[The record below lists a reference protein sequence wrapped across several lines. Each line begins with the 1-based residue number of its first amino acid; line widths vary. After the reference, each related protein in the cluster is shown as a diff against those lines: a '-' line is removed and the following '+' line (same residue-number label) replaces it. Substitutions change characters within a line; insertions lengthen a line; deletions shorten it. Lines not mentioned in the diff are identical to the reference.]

1 MLRMSPERLDRF
13 MARANAAYYGSR
25 DPFADFT
32 TAPEITQIF
41 GEIFGLWC
49 AVVWQAMGRPSP
61 VVLAEA
67 GPGRG
72 TLMADALRAV
82 RATAA
87 DFGNALAVHLIE
99 TSPRLRELQALAVP
113 EATWHH
119 ALEHMPPRPLLLVA
133 NEFLDA
139 LPVRQ
144 FVRRGQT
151 WSERY
156 VAGGALI
163 ERPAEP
169 PQPILDKAAVLEGP
183 MFEISE
189 TAIAFTAGLA
199 RHLAR
204 HGGAA
209 VFIDYGPAEPS
220 AGDSLQAIRE
230 KQAANPFTDP
240 GSADLTAHVDFP
252 TLADTA
258 KRAGA
263 AVYGPVP
270 QGIFLTRLGLLQR
283 TDRLARGQKPARA
296 MALITAA
303 RRLIEPGQMGRL
315 FKVMGLC
322 HPGLPMLPGFEE

>member
-1 MLRMSPERLDRF
+1 LAVSPERLDQF
-13 MARANAAYYGSR
+13 MARANAAYYASR

-32 TAPEITQIF
+32 TAPEITQVF
-41 GEIFGLWC
+41 GEILGLWC

-61 VVLAEA
+61 VLLAEA

-72 TLMADALRAV
+72 TLMSDALRAIGS
-82 RATAA
+82 TTPDLAA
-87 DFGNALAVHLIE
+87 AVAVHLIE

-113 EATWHH
+113 EATWHDS
-119 ALEHMPPRPLLLVA
+119 LEDLPPGPLLLLA

-156 VAGGALI
+156 VSEGALI

-169 PQPILDKAAVLEGP
+169 SGRILTKAAVLEGP
-183 MFEISE
+183 VFELSE
-189 TAIAFTAGLA
+189 TAITFAAGLA
-199 RHLAR
+199 GRLAR
-204 HGGAA
+204 QGGAA
-209 VFIDYGPAEPS
+209 LFIDYGPAEPS
-220 AGDSLQAIRE
+220 TGDSLQAIRE
-230 KQAANPFTDP
+230 KQAANPFTHP

-258 KRAGA
+258 RRAGV

-270 QGIFLTRLGLLQR
+270 QGIFLTRLGLFQR
-283 TDRLARGQKPARA
+283 TDRLARGQRPAKA
-296 MALITAA
+296 MSLIAAA
-303 RRLIEPGQMGRL
+303 RRLVEPDQMGRL

>member
-1 MLRMSPERLDRF
+1 MSPERLDQF
-13 MARANAAYYGSR
+13 MARANAAYYASR

-41 GEIFGLWC
+41 GEILGLWC
-49 AVVWQAMGRPSP
+49 AVVWQAMRRPSP

-72 TLMADALRAV
+72 TLMADALRAI
-82 RATAA
+82 RSTAA
-87 DFGNALAVHLIE
+87 DFGNALAVRLIE

-113 EATWHH
+113 EATWQDS
-119 ALEHMPPRPLLLVA
+119 LEDMLPGQLLLMA

-144 FVRRGQT
+144 FVRRGQI

-156 VAGGALI
+156 VSGGMLI
-163 ERPAEP
+163 ERPAKP
-169 PQPILDKAAVLEGP
+169 PQPILDKAAVLDGP
-183 MFEISE
+183 VFEISE

-199 RHLAR
+199 RHLSR

-209 VFIDYGPAEPS
+209 LFIDYGPAEPN
-220 AGDSLQAIRE
+220 AGDSLQAIRG
-230 KQAANPFTDP
+230 KRAANPFTGP

-252 TLADTA
+252 TLAGTA
-258 KRAGA
+258 REAGV

-270 QGIFLTRLGLLQR
+270 QGIFLTRLGLFQR
-283 TDRLARGQKPARA
+283 TDYLTRGQKPARA

-303 RRLIEPGQMGRL
+303 RRLVEPDQMGRL

>member
-1 MLRMSPERLDRF
+1 MSPERLDRF

-41 GEIFGLWC
+41 GEILGLWC

-82 RATAA
+82 RSTVTDFAA
-87 DFGNALAVHLIE
+87 ALAVHLVE

-113 EATWHH
+113 EATWHDG
-119 ALEHMPPRPLLLVA
+119 LEDMPPCPLLLVA

-139 LPVRQ
+139 LPARQ
-144 FVRRGQT
+144 FVRCGQT
-151 WSERY
+151 WSERH
-156 VAGGALI
+156 VSGEALI

-169 PQPILDKAAVLEGP
+169 PQPILDKAAILEGP
-183 MFEISE
+183 VFEISE
-189 TAIAFTAGLA
+189 TAIAFTGRLA
-199 RHLAR
+199 QHIAR
-204 HGGAA
+204 DGGAA
-209 VFIDYGPAEPS
+209 LFIDYGPAEPS
-220 AGDSLQAIRE
+220 AGDSLQAIRD
-230 KQAANPFTDP
+230 KRAANPFTDP

-252 TLADTA
+252 TLAGA
-258 KRAGA
+258 ARQAGV

-270 QGIFLTRLGLLQR
+270 QGIFLTRLGLFQR

-296 MALITAA
+296 MVLITAA
-303 RRLIEPGQMGRL
+303 RRLVEPDQMGRL